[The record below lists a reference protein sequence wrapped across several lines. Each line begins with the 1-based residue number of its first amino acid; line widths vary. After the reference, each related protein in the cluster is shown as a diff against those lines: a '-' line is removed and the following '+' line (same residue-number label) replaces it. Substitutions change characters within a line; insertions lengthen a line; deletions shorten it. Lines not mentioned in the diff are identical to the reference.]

1 MACLFENMTRRC
13 KVLMFSDREMYVIIS
28 TLLPIFA
35 NVQELP
41 RWLTRDILNNLER
54 TPLGVFWRSGYASSS
69 SSEARKRKN
78 QSPCHYQC
86 HYLHAIIQLLV
97 PTKTSFVVECL
108 FEFGDLKIT
117 FINNCVE
124 QTV

>member
-1 MACLFENMTRRC
+1 MHHPVPVKQESERINLRA
-13 KVLMFSDREMYVIIS
+13 II
-28 TLLPIFA
+28 
-35 NVQELP
+35 N
-41 RWLTRDILNNLER
+41 
-54 TPLGVFWRSGYASSS
+54 
-69 SSEARKRKN
+69 
-78 QSPCHYQC
+78 
-86 HYLHAIIQLLV
+86 LHAIIQLLV